1 MDLKMKFQKILDKQK
16 TEDKQKIMVLMNAL
30 KN

>member
-1 MDLKMKFQKILDKQK
+1 MDLKMKFQKILDKQNS
-16 TEDKQKIMVLMNAL
+16 EDKQKIMVLMNAL

>member
-1 MDLKMKFQKILDKQK
+1 MDLKMKFQKILDKQN